1 MVEIKSPSAS
11 KNPPP
16 PAGGLPLGK
25 GELIGFGVLVG
36 FRDTLGIL
44 QGYFEMLLKEDG
56 VLNRHKVV

>member
-11 KNPPP
+11 KNPPCP
-16 PAGGLPLGK
+16 PLGK

-56 VLNRHKVV
+56 VLNRHTFV